1 MPITAERIVKV
12 DFDTTIFEAAR
23 IMRKHQI
30 SNLMLTDSKLVTSV
44 RVSDSDI
51 VRQIVALGLDP
62 NVFTVGDI
70 ASCCR
75 S

>member
-1 MPITAERIVKV
+1 MPVTTKRIVKV

-30 SNLMLTDSKLVTSV
+30 SNLMLTDSTLVASV
-44 RVSDSDI
+44 RVTDSDI
-51 VRQIVALGLDP
+51 VRQVVALGLDP